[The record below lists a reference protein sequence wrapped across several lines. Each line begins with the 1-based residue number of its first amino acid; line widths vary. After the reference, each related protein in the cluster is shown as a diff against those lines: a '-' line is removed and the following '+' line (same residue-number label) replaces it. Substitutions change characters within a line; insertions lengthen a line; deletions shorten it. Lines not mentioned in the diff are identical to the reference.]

1 VKERSIS
8 ETLRSFFHSFTLS
21 SFYLAL
27 LSTLG
32 ILPEL
37 IGSIRLD
44 MENHGTGQ
52 LSTLQRVQAF
62 MPELKRANEALGSDG
77 AGAQCDAEVVV
88 GEEKEEDEN
97 ESSEPGA
104 GAASGSG
111 SSVLMDL
118 SLGVF
123 DVKEESAA
131 DALESECDGGPASV
145 PVTQPDLLRSGH
157 LQLPGETSSNERTS
171 RPLIQEQHSAS
182 EPASSHQSHR

>member
-1 VKERSIS
+1 MKERSIS
-8 ETLRSFFHSFTLS
+8 ETLRSFFHSFALS

-37 IGSIRLD
+37 IGSIKLD

-62 MPELKRANEALGSDG
+62 MPELKRANEALESDG

-157 LQLPGETSSNERTS
+157 LQLPGKTSSDERTS

>member
-37 IGSIRLD
+37 IGSIGLD

-62 MPELKRANEALGSDG
+62 MPELKRANEALGSHG

-88 GEEKEEDEN
+88 GEEEEEDEN